1 MCTHP
6 SSHHEFGTTLFMFSS
21 SSENGVKIPLATL
34 VSVKVNSPAY
44 AMLCGVELRHCNE
57 RQALRLA
64 GSLLLPELI
73 QTISIVI
80 PSIGI
85 KGCADGQGKKD
96 NIHEKK

>member
-1 MCTHP
+1 
-6 SSHHEFGTTLFMFSS
+6 MFSS

-44 AMLCGVELRHCNE
+44 AMMCGVELQHCNE

-80 PSIGI
+80 LNRHQRM
-85 KGCADGQGKKD
+85 CRWTRQERQ
-96 NIHEKK
+96 HT